1 MDTLQQQRA
10 QQRELKTLVK
20 TIFELTAKVTQQT
33 QRETIFK
40 NLANVNIFTCMKVK
54 IRNTKEVLQDT
65 LFVLRVEKNKQ

>member
-20 TIFELTAKVTQQT
+20 PIFELTAKVTQQT